1 MKMMMIAM
9 TRAAMEAEQISAV
22 LIRVIRLLI
31 VIDQVKERLKWPVLI
46 RWKETESMKL
56 ALTS

>member
-31 VIDQVKERLKWPVLI
+31 VIDQVKERLRWQVLI
-46 RWKETESMKL
+46 RWKQTESMKL